1 MASSAP
7 GASTSSS
14 AGGTAGLILGT
25 GDQQGWANQ
34 FLSKLGVPVTASNL
48 QAVTTW
54 MAWEGGHWK
63 NSAHNNPLNT
73 TLKTSQSTGSMN
85 SVGVQRYAS
94 WDAGLDATLQTI
106 RNGRYGNILAALQAG
121 NDPQAVIQA
130 INASPWGTNIKGGKS
145 SQSVATPSIGGSGGG
160 GGMSVVVNATFN
172 GIEQV
177 TADNIMKIVEEG
189 LAKVNHRDA
198 RGRY

>member
-1 MASSAP
+1 
-7 GASTSSS
+7 
-14 AGGTAGLILGT
+14 
-25 GDQQGWANQ
+25 
-34 FLSKLGVPVTASNL
+34 
-48 QAVTTW
+48 

-73 TLKTSQSTGSMN
+73 TLKTSNSTGSMN

-94 WDAGLDATLQTI
+94 WDAGLDATIQTI
-106 RNGRYGNILAALQAG
+106 NNGRYANILSALQAG

-145 SQSVATPSIGGSGGG
+145 NQSVATPSVGVSNGGG
-160 GGMSVVVNATFN
+160 GLSVVVNANFS

-177 TADNIMKIVEEG
+177 TADNIMKIIEEG
-189 LAKVNHRDA
+189 IAKVTHREA